1 MLTKSEELPGGPL
14 SPRAPSSYPSCHAW
28 SLASFTLYGSFN
40 RKCCRLR
47 SDLDQ
52 CSGWELSK
60 PHGQGTRQR
69 PPQPALKCYLRG
81 SRRSSSRPS
90 ECLTG
95 GWCQNTSGPWDP
107 ATVTLHLS
115 QQDSINHVS
124 ISGNAS
130 FRGRGAAD
138 MEGATDL
145 EQACEAL
152 DAVCT
157 CEIKMKQ

>member
-1 MLTKSEELPGGPL
+1 MLTKSKELPGGPL

-60 PHGQGTRQR
+60 PHRQGTRQR
-69 PPQPALKCYLRG
+69 PPEPALKCYLRG
-81 SRRSSSRPS
+81 SRWSSSRPS

-95 GWCQNTSGPWDP
+95 GWCQNASGPLGPGDCHSP
-107 ATVTLHLS
+107 PLPTGQRKSRVHLR
-115 QQDSINHVS
+115 QCIL
-124 ISGNAS
+124 SGQGGS
-130 FRGRGAAD
+130 RH
-138 MEGATDL
+138 
-145 EQACEAL
+145 
-152 DAVCT
+152 
-157 CEIKMKQ
+157 